1 MDSNIEHF
9 HLPTY
14 REIPTVGLYLEQTV
28 KYINECLH
36 PLGCIEIT
44 SSMVSNYIKKG
55 YAPRPVKKQYNADLI
70 AHLLF
75 ISVAKQVLS
84 MENVVKLLDCQKQH
98 YSVEEAYDYFC
109 REFERVLRKVFDL
122 SATAKEIAPDAP
134 IEIRMLRSV
143 VIAVS
148 HIIYLSHCFNEIDF
162 RNTEEGT
169 HE

>member
-1 MDSNIEHF
+1 MDSDIEHF

-28 KYINECLH
+28 KYINECLR

-55 YAPRPVKKQYNADLI
+55 YAPRPIKKQYDAELI

-75 ISVAKQVLS
+75 IAVTKQVLS
-84 MENVVKLLDCQKQH
+84 MDNIAKLLQRAKQR
-98 YSVEEAYDYFC
+98 YSVEESYDYFC
-109 REFERVLRKVFDL
+109 REFERVLRKVFHLTD
-122 SATAKEIAPDAP
+122 AAKEIAPDAP
-134 IEIRMLRSV
+134 VEIRMLRSV

-148 HIIYLSHCFNEIDF
+148 HMIYLSHCFNEF
-162 RNTEEGT
+162 SESEEDAK
-169 HE
+169 

>member
-1 MDSNIEHF
+1 MNSDIERF

-14 REIPTVGLYLEQTV
+14 HEIPTVGLYLEQTV
-28 KYINECLH
+28 KYINECLR

-55 YAPRPVKKQYNADLI
+55 YAPRPVKKQYDAELI

-84 MENVVKLLDCQKQH
+84 MENIAKLLERSKQQ

-109 REFERVLRKVFDL
+109 REFERVLRKVFNLTD
-122 SATAKEIAPDAP
+122 AAKEIAPDAP
-134 IEIRMLRSV
+134 VEIRMLRSV

-148 HIIYLSHCFNEIDF
+148 HMIYLSHCFDEFDESEEE
-162 RNTEEGT
+162 TE
-169 HE
+169 